1 MVKLSGS
8 DPYCSTFASCVASAW
23 VKLPVIWAEPLG
35 IAEVVSGAVTTFP
48 SRTIAIVSSQ

>member
-23 VKLPVIWAEPLG
+23 VKLPVIWASPLG
-35 IAEVVSGAVTTFP
+35 IAWVVTGAVTTFP
-48 SRTIAIVSSQ
+48 SRTTAMVASQ